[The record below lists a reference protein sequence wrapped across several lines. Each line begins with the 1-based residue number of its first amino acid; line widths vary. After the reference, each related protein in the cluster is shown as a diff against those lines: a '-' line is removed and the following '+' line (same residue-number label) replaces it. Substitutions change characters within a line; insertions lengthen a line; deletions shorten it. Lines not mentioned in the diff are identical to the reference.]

1 MRLDGF
7 QPAGKNFGM
16 KSLIF
21 AAGLGTRLKP
31 LTDSMPKAL
40 VRVGGLPLLE
50 YVLRRLQAAGFEDFV
65 INACHFSEQIAE
77 YIEHREDTGAHIAL
91 SIEKGEP
98 LETGGGILAAREKI
112 LAAPGDGFLAHN
124 VDIFSDLDFSWF
136 LSQVRPEALSTLL
149 VSDRKTQRY
158 FLFDD
163 NMRLV
168 GWTNLAT
175 GEVRSPFPSLD
186 PSRCRRYAFAGIHYI
201 SDRIFDAMSALGFSD
216 RFSIVDFYLK
226 AAKEYHIYGA
236 VPARLSLLDV
246 GKLDSLAA
254 AEEFVRALQGKR

>member
-1 MRLDGF
+1 MDGC
-7 QPAGKNFGM
+7 QPAGKNFEM

-31 LTDSMPKAL
+31 LTDTMPKAL
-40 VRVGGLPLLE
+40 VRVGGQPLLE
-50 YVLRRLQAAGFEDFV
+50 HVLRRLQAAGFDDFV
-65 INACHFSEQIAE
+65 INACHFSEQIVD
-77 YIEHREDTGAHIAL
+77 YVEHREDTGAHIAL
-91 SIEKGEP
+91 SIEEGQP

-124 VDIFSDLDFSWF
+124 VDILSDLDFAWF
-136 LSQVRPEALSTLL
+136 LSGVRPEALSTLL

-163 NMRLV
+163 DMRLV

-175 GEVRSPFPSLD
+175 GEVRSPFSDLD

-201 SDRIFDAMSALGFSD
+201 SDRIFDAMTSLGFSG

-226 AAKEYHIYGA
+226 AAQEYPIYGA
-236 VPARLSLLDV
+236 VPEHLSLLDV

-254 AEEFVRALQGKR
+254 AEEFVRALQEKR

>member
-1 MRLDGF
+1 MDGC
-7 QPAGKNFGM
+7 QPAGKNFEM

-31 LTDSMPKAL
+31 LTDTMPKAL
-40 VRVGGLPLLE
+40 VRVGGQPLLE
-50 YVLRRLQAAGFEDFV
+50 HVLRRLQAAGFDDFV
-65 INACHFSEQIAE
+65 INACHFSEQIVD
-77 YIEHREDTGAHIAL
+77 YVEHREDTGAHIAL
-91 SIEKGEP
+91 SIEEGQP

-124 VDIFSDLDFSWF
+124 VDILSDLDFAWF
-136 LSQVRPEALSTLL
+136 LSGVRSEALSTLL

-163 NMRLV
+163 DMRLM

-175 GEVRSPFPSLD
+175 GEVRSPFSDLD
-186 PSRCRRYAFAGIHYI
+186 PAKCRRYAFAGIHYI
-201 SDRIFDAMSALGFSD
+201 SDRIFDAMTSLGFSG

-226 AAKEYHIYGA
+226 AAREYPIYGA
-236 VPARLSLLDV
+236 VPAHLSLLDV
-246 GKLDSLAA
+246 GKLDTLAA
-254 AEEFVRALQGKR
+254 AEEFVRALQEKR